1 MDELQRSLAL
11 AAIKRHYLFATLSD
25 AELTRLVDSVRL
37 YELGPEEF
45 LFRQDDEAE
54 RFFLLA
60 DGQIKLCKNAPDGN
74 EKVVE
79 IITPGQTIA
88 EAVMFMQRHRFP
100 VSGQIIKASR
110 IYGIHCNT
118 YMEILKDNM
127 DSCIRILGDLS
138 MRLHARLNDVVNLTQ
153 QNATFRVLRFLMN
166 QLPHDAVDGTVIYLN
181 TPKQVIASRL
191 SVKPETLSR
200 IMSSLAQQGIIEVK
214 GREICV
220 KDIARLCK
228 YE

>member
-1 MDELQRSLAL
+1 MDDLQRSLAI
-11 AAIKRHYLFATLSD
+11 AAIKRHYLFAALNDT
-25 AELTRLVDSVRL
+25 ELTRLIDTTRL
-37 YELGPEEF
+37 YELGAEEF
-45 LFRQDDEAE
+45 LFRQDDQAD

-79 IITPGQTIA
+79 IVTPGQTIA

-100 VSGQIIKASR
+100 VSAQVIKSCR
-110 IYGIHCNT
+110 VYGIHGDT
-118 YMEILKDNM
+118 YMELLKENM
-127 DSCIRILGDLS
+127 DSCMRVLGDLS

-166 QLPHDAVDGTVIYLN
+166 QLPHDATDGTVIYLN

-200 IMSSLAQQGIIEVK
+200 IMSSLAQQEIIEVK

-220 KDIARLCK
+220 KDISRLCQ

>member
-1 MDELQRSLAL
+1 MDDLQRQLAL
-11 AAIKRHYLFATLSD
+11 AAIKRHYLFSPLQE
-25 AELTRLVDSVRL
+25 AELTRLLATVKL
-37 YELGPEEF
+37 HELAAEEF
-45 LFRQDDEAE
+45 LFYQDDEAE

-60 DGQIKLCKNAPDGN
+60 DGQIKLFRTAPDGN

-88 EAVMFMQRHRFP
+88 EAVLFMQRHRYP
-100 VSGQIIKASR
+100 VGAQAIRPARVYAIQGQA
-110 IYGIHCNT
+110 YVELLQG
-118 YMEILKDNM
+118 NM
-127 DSCIRILGDLS
+127 DACMRILGDLS

-153 QNATFRVLRFLMN
+153 QNATFRVVRYLTGL
-166 QLPHDAVDGTVIYLN
+166 LPHNAANGALIVLN

-200 IMSSLAQQGIIEVK
+200 IMSNLAQKRVIEVK

-220 KDIARLCK
+220 LDIERLR
-228 YE
+228 EFE

>member
-1 MDELQRSLAL
+1 MDDLQRSLAL
-11 AAIKRHYLFATLSD
+11 AAIKRHYLFAALSD
-25 AELTRLVDSVRL
+25 TDLSRLVDSTRL
-37 YELGPEEF
+37 YELGADEF
-45 LFRQDDEAE
+45 LFRQNDQAE

-60 DGQIKLCKNAPDGN
+60 DGQIKLVKNAPDGN

-88 EAVMFMQRHRFP
+88 EAVMFMQRNRYP
-100 VSGQIIKASR
+100 VSAQIIKASR
-110 IYGIHCNT
+110 IYGIHGHT
-118 YMEILKDNM
+118 YIEMLKGNM
-127 DSCIRILGDLS
+127 DSCMRVLADVS
-138 MRLHARLNDVVNLTQ
+138 MRLHARLQDVVNLTQ

-166 QLPHDAVDGTVIYLN
+166 QLPHDATDGTVIYLN

-200 IMSSLAQQGIIEVK
+200 IMSSLAQQQIIEVK

-220 KDIARLCK
+220 KDIARLGQ

>member
-1 MDELQRSLAL
+1 MDDLQRSLAL
-11 AAIKRHYLFATLSD
+11 AAIKRHYLFAALTE
-25 AELTRLVDSVRL
+25 AELTRLVDSVKL
-37 YELGPEEF
+37 FELGPEEF

-100 VSGQIIKASR
+100 VSAQVIKSSR
-110 IYGIHCNT
+110 VYGIHGHT
-118 YMEILKDNM
+118 YMELLKDNM
-127 DSCIRILGDLS
+127 DSCVRILGDLS

-166 QLPHDAVDGTVIYLN
+166 QLPHDATDGTVIYLN

-200 IMSSLAQQGIIEVK
+200 IMSSLAQQDIIEVK

-220 KDIARLCK
+220 KNIGKLSQ